1 MQFFLHVFLAV
12 AFLSK
17 ANAQTYTPEWAQ
29 NIGNHGLG
37 GVTIIALQTTANGDL
52 YAAGTSNGTVDLD
65 PSAGFDLQTLTSGSG
80 NTLAFMVHYDSTG
93 AYIEHKTFGGLG
105 HVTNISDMAID
116 ADGNFIFVGE
126 FRDSTY
132 FEPNTIV
139 YSPPITYVGYIA
151 KYDPSFNLLW
161 VKLFTPGTSVT
172 MDKVAL
178 DADGNIGVA
187 GQFNGTMD
195 FDPGVGVTSLTS
207 VLTDVFFGK
216 YNADGDLLW
225 IKKATSSLTDK
236 VGDVVFDAD
245 GNFFFGGNYP
255 ADVTIDGTV
264 FFSGPYDNFV
274 CVTKF
279 APDGTYLWNKGIANS
294 GSNDQMLINSMAVGP
309 TGNIF
314 FTGKYRGQANYE
326 GSNHFSS
333 SSAGSLNFYLIAING
348 STGAGLWG
356 NGIYST
362 TSEGQSLTADANGN
376 LFVSGIFNSSID
388 LDFSASVATLSS
400 SPASTN
406 NYFVASYDANGA
418 YTWGKQIG
426 TSGTSVVRHDVN
438 GRVWACGTFNGTV
451 DFDPSAGV
459 NNITVPTSTTFFN
472 RYSAT
477 SVYLETFALKGSG
490 TTREVVNAAKVTTN
504 DKVVMAGTFK
514 GDVDF
519 DNGPGS
525 FVLSAPSDTTSF
537 VAQYDLEGNLEWAFS
552 LTGLAYTSALDVDAA
567 GNIYLT
573 GFFTGSVD
581 FDPSATT
588 TSYFSSTN
596 AIFMAKYSPTGALLF
611 ANMVNGTGDD
621 RANDIKLDLQGNII
635 ITGNFGGAVDFDP
648 SAGVF
653 TLTNPQNLNY
663 GFAAKYSSTG
673 AFINAWRFT
682 GVTGRDLGIDANN
695 GVLVAGHFRGVAN
708 FNLAAS
714 GGLLYAVDGST
725 DYDYFVASYDAS
737 GNYQWAFRLGSGS
750 TSVRSMDLVCEGQ
763 NAFYVAGYFG
773 SFQDS
778 VDVDPSANGL
788 YLPADKSILAKYDID
803 GSLQWAINMGAT
815 SSLGTHDFIQLAQDD
830 NQNVTYAAR
839 FSGTTDIDPS
849 SSSVY
854 EVTNAVPGLLLARLS
869 PSGLF
874 LNAQH
879 YDRTNIIRPLSLSIA
894 GDNVLVAGDFIG
906 NTWFDLPPGSGP
918 FMMPATG
925 TTTVGNGFAL
935 MGTQSS
941 YIESPVSVA
950 DVSVSQAASVY
961 PNPFSSLVTVSLP
974 SNFVVD
980 ASGLSLE
987 VMDAMGRV
995 VHRQTIAQVSARSVT
1010 LSLAHLPAGS
1020 YNLRLQSADTQL
1032 SFLILGWG
1040 NR

>member
-1 MQFFLHVFLAV
+1 MRFFFHLFLTA
-12 AFLSK
+12 AFLNQ
-17 ANAQTYTPEWAQ
+17 ANAQTFTPDWAQ
-29 NIGNHGLG
+29 NLGNHGLG
-37 GVTIIALQTTANGDL
+37 GVTITAMQTTSNGDL

-80 NTLAFMVHYDSTG
+80 NTLAFMIHYDSTG

-132 FEPNTIV
+132 FEPTSIV

-151 KYDPSFNLLW
+151 KYDPSFNLVW

-216 YNADGDLLW
+216 YSTDGDLLW

-255 ADVTIDGTV
+255 ADVTIDGTAY
-264 FFSGPYDNFV
+264 FSGPYDNFV

-279 APDGTYLWNKGIANS
+279 SPDGTYLWNKGIANS
-294 GSNDQMLINSMAVGP
+294 GSNDQMYINSMTVGP

-333 SSAGSLNFYLIAING
+333 SSAGSLNFYIIAIDG
-348 STGAGLWG
+348 MTGAGLWG

-362 TSEGQSLTADANGN
+362 ASEGQSLTVDASGN
-376 LFVSGIFNSSID
+376 LFVSGTFNSSID
-388 LDFSASVATLSS
+388 LDFSVGIATVTS

-406 NYFVASYDANGA
+406 NYFVASYNASGA
-418 YTWGKQIG
+418 YRWAKQIG
-426 TSGTSVVRHDVN
+426 TSGTSVVSHDVD
-438 GRVWACGTFNGTV
+438 GRVWACGTFYGTV

-459 NNITVPTSTTFFN
+459 NNITVPTTTTFFN

-477 SVYLETFALKGSG
+477 SAYLESFALKGSG
-490 TTREVVNAAKVTTN
+490 TTREAVNAIKITTN

-519 DNGPGS
+519 DNGPGA
-525 FVLSAPSDTTSF
+525 FVLSSPSDTTSF
-537 VAQYDLEGNLEWAFS
+537 VAQYDLDGNLEWAFS

-581 FDPSATT
+581 FDPTTATA
-588 TSYFSSTN
+588 SYNTNTN
-596 AIFMAKYSPTGALLF
+596 AIFMAKYSPTGSLLF
-611 ANMVNGTGDD
+611 ANAVNGSGDD
-621 RANDIKLDLQGNII
+621 RANDIKLDLQGNFI

-648 SAGVF
+648 SVGVF

-682 GVTGRDLGIDANN
+682 GVTGRGLGIDANN

-714 GGLLYAVDGST
+714 GGLLYAVGGSS
-725 DYDYFVASYDAS
+725 DNDYFVASYDAG

-750 TSVRSMDLVCEGQ
+750 TSVRSIDLVCEGQ

-778 VDVDPSANGL
+778 VDVDPSATAL
-788 YLPADKSILAKYDID
+788 YLPADKSILARYGSD

-815 SSLGTHDFIQLAQDD
+815 GSSGTHDFIQLAEDN

-839 FSGTTDIDPS
+839 FSGTADIDPS
-849 SSSVY
+849 NSSTAI
-854 EVTNAVPGLLLARLS
+854 VTNGVPGLLIARLS
-869 PSGLF
+869 PSGLY
-874 LNAQH
+874 LNEQH
-879 YDRTNIIRPLSLSIA
+879 YDRTNVIRPLALSIV
-894 GDNVLVAGDFIG
+894 GDRVVVAGDYAG

-918 FMMPATG
+918 FMMPAIG
-925 TTTVGNGFAL
+925 TTTTIGNGFAL

-941 YIESPVSVA
+941 YYESPVSVTDA
-950 DVSVSQAASVY
+950 LVSELSAY
-961 PNPFSSLVTVSLP
+961 PNPFSSSVTVSLP
-974 SNFVVD
+974 SNFAISD
-980 ASGLSLE
+980 SGLPIE
-987 VMDAMGRV
+987 VMDAIGRV
-995 VHRQTIAQVSARSVT
+995 VHRQTITQTSTSSIT
-1010 LSLAHLPAGS
+1010 LSLSHLPGGS
-1020 YNLRLQSADTQL
+1020 YILSLKGADVRLNVLAV
-1032 SFLILGWG
+1032 
-1040 NR
+1040 RE